1 MQFIIFMVAIVLV
14 AAWRLSTRYKYSQKA
29 QRILSLSA
37 AGALLVS
44 VIFNMWLFPG
54 LNLLYLVLAI
64 AGVFLPVYSLVA
76 LAIVEAWRKRKQSLF
91 DASITALREEE
102 ERILETITKNQQQV
116 ALAEHKR
123 LTLEQ
128 LHRDKLSEQRRISDF
143 LETWERGD
151 GLARIR
157 SIKIQEWREGFGALS
172 RDALEQRR
180 AELCAE
186 LEEIESKVGGE
197 PGLQE
202 RVDQLRAQVS
212 VASLAMLGE
221 TLAKPN
227 TEIGGLER
235 RLLEANSDKS
245 EAERRLEGIRLQL
258 ADWERRRNEFLAD
271 QIVLGN

>member
-54 LNLLYLVLAI
+54 LNLLYLLLAI

>member
-1 MQFIIFMVAIVLV
+1 MQFVIFMIAIVLV

-37 AGALLVS
+37 VGALLVS
-44 VIFNMWLFPG
+44 VIFNLWLFPG

-64 AGVFLPVYSLVA
+64 GGVFLPVYSLVA

-91 DASITALREEE
+91 DASIAALRGEE
-102 ERILETITKNQQQV
+102 ERILETITKSQQQV

-123 LTLEQ
+123 QTLEQ
-128 LHRDKLSEQRRISDF
+128 LHRDKLSDQRRIRDF

-157 SIKIQEWREGFGALS
+157 SIKIQEWREGFAGMS
-172 RDALEQRR
+172 RDALDRR
-180 AELCAE
+180 RGELCTE
-186 LEEIESKVGGE
+186 LEDTEGKLPGE

-212 VASLAMLGE
+212 VAGLVLLGE
-221 TLAKPN
+221 TLATPN
-227 TEIGGLER
+227 SELGGLER
-235 RLLEANSDKS
+235 KLHEANADKT
-245 EAERRLEGIRLQL
+245 EAERRLDGVRLQL
-258 ADWERRRNEFLAD
+258 SDWERRRNEFLAD
-271 QIVLGN
+271 QIVLGD